1 MFFLEN
7 IFKYKNKIALI
18 CQNNEQITY
27 NQLCSESEIFK
38 KNIEDKSLV
47 FLLAG
52 NNKETL
58 ISYISLLMS
67 ESVIVFINENTKH
80 RTLENLI
87 RIYKPNYI
95 FGNKNKIEADKKYNV
110 HFTYFEYF
118 LLKLKKKNKIRI
130 NNNLKIMMPT
140 SGSTGSKK
148 YVRISELN
156 LISNTKSIIDYLSI
170 SSKDVAIT
178 TLPISYVYGL
188 SIINTHLQQGASI
201 VLNNEPIINKNF
213 WKNLNKYKVNNF
225 NGVPYTYEILD
236 KLKFDKLNLKNIKY
250 FTQAGGKLNENLS
263 KKIIDYCKKE
273 NKKFY
278 TMYGAAEATARM
290 SFVPWNF
297 ALNKIGSIGITV
309 KGGKLWIEKD
319 KKKIEE
325 NNTEGELVY
334 SGKNVSMGY
343 ATSIKDLNK
352 GDENKGILKTG
363 DIAKK
368 DSDNFFYIQ
377 GRKDRYV
384 KIFGNRVNL
393 FELEEIISSINIKSI
408 CLTNSPNKINIYIA
422 SNKKN
427 NKNLIEL
434 LNKNTELHPNIF
446 KIINVKSLP
455 INQNF
460 KTTYN
465 NESIIK

>member
-1 MFFLEN
+1 MFFLQN
-7 IFKYKNKIALI
+7 ISKYKNKVALI
-18 CQNNEQITY
+18 CKNNEKITY
-27 NQLCSESEIFK
+27 NQLCSESKIFI

-58 ISYISLLMS
+58 ISYLSLLKS
-67 ESVIVFINENTKH
+67 DSVIVFINENTKH
-80 RTLENLI
+80 TTLENLI
-87 RIYKPNYI
+87 TIYKPNYI
-95 FGNKNKIEADKKYNV
+95 FGNKNKIKTDKKYNV
-110 HFTYFEYF
+110 HSTHFDYF
-118 LLKLKKKNKIRI
+118 LLKLRNKNKIRI

-188 SIINTHLQQGASI
+188 SIINTHLHQGASI
-201 VLNNEPIINKNF
+201 VLNNESMINKNF

-225 NGVPYTYEILD
+225 NGVPYTYEILN

-273 NKKFY
+273 NKKFF

-290 SFVPWNF
+290 SYVPWNH
-297 ALNKIGSIGITV
+297 ASNKIGSIGITV
-309 KGGKLWIEKD
+309 KGGRLWIEKD
-319 KKKIEE
+319 EKKIEE

-343 ATSIKDLNK
+343 ATNVKDLNK

-368 DSDNFFYIQ
+368 DNDNFFYIQ

-408 CLTNSPNKINIYIA
+408 CLTNSPNKINIYA
-422 SNKKN
+422 VSDKKN
-427 NKNLIEL
+427 NKDLVEL

-446 KIINVKSLP
+446 IITNVKNLP

-460 KTTYN
+460 KTNYN
-465 NESIIK
+465 NENIIK